1 MLMKRGSCR
10 LGSKS
15 YIRNNPSPVQDSS
28 MQLRINW
35 KLVSILLAIALVVL
49 ASYEVFSIIAP
60 SQSNANVSNFIGG
73 PCTFVLYQ
81 NSGAFLA
88 DNCATGKNDYR
99 EQSSDTLFSDMQT
112 VLASTGGQLYI
123 RKGTWILASQ
133 WPTVDLS
140 ALAILRGEGPQTRF
154 VASGAANFDPL
165 NATRISLFDLD
176 MVDRYGVEVSFTC
189 DSTCQASQQQAF
201 PLDVASARAVGTTY
215 VDFLGNYIR
224 LDSQKAAF
232 PALETGYAVVFR
244 NQSGVHSFR
253 LRAIVRVAQTMP
265 FYPLFM
271 EPVKGDYNDFTGFR
285 WTSTTNL
292 MCRTSTG
299 GSSIQNNATETMDTK
314 DHTYEIR
321 YQSNQVTFLYDG
333 ATICTNTN
341 FIMQYPGPSSNK
353 APIGP
358 VLETCEPDRVIM
370 AIYLKTPF
378 LIPVTA

>member
-1 MLMKRGSCR
+1 
-10 LGSKS
+10 
-15 YIRNNPSPVQDSS
+15 
-28 MQLRINW
+28 MQLKTNW
-35 KLVSILLAIALVVL
+35 KLVSVLLAIALVVL
-49 ASYEVFSIIAP
+49 GSYEVFSIISP
-60 SQSNANVSNFIGG
+60 SQSNVSNFIGG
-73 PCTFVLYQ
+73 PCTFVLHQ
-81 NSGAFLA
+81 DNGSFLA
-88 DNCATGKNDYR
+88 DNCVTGKTDYR
-99 EQSSDTLFSDMQT
+99 EQSSDTLFGDMQT
-112 VLASTGGQLYI
+112 VLGSTGGQLYI
-123 RKGTWILASQ
+123 RKGTWTLASQ

-140 ALAILRGEGPQTRF
+140 TLAILRGEGPQTRF

-165 NATRISLFDLD
+165 NATRISIFDLD

-189 DSTCQASQQQAF
+189 DSTCQANQQQAF

-224 LDSQKAAF
+224 LDSRASAF

-244 NQSGVHSFR
+244 NQSSVHSFR
-253 LRAIVRVAQTMP
+253 VRATVRVGQTKL

-299 GSSIQNNATETMDTK
+299 GSATQNNATEMMDTR

-333 ATICTNTN
+333 VTICTNTT
-341 FIMQYPGPSSNK
+341 FIMPYPGLSSNRN
-353 APIGP
+353 PIGP
-358 VLETCEPDRVIM
+358 VLETCEPDNQIM